1 MTSAESSTGPY
12 PTHVLTARAPDGAP
26 LRDSERHASRIDR
39 REVSD
44 AAGYPDPPPNWH
56 AAVPIDEYPATGGI
70 DAWTLPEGRE
80 DRALDAAIAEREQA
94 ERTTAQA
101 IADVYDVADKVLAPF
116 LEKQTSVPRRI
127 ASVMGDALAARGLK
141 STRSNRLAEAAR
153 ALAQERIAEDPE
165 LSLALLMR
173 AALLFQPE
181 GGWRPD
187 GPRKTTEGFHSVRA
201 LLQAAFSDLRLGT
214 GNLNL
219 EIAQNRARTHSLPGE
234 VFISAS
240 HCGTA
245 STKNAAA
252 IERSVDAQRLLARAN
267 IHPADMHILFERHCL
282 DRFKSSDKAIERRGL
297 TIAARARHARLQG
310 VALPPMPPLW
320 GTDEDGAPKPR
331 PKKPSPVEQAHADDL
346 EAIWFID
353 AGLALHG
360 MPEAAH
366 DDAGAPSQAT
376 IERHLRRQDGV
387 LLAALDEAE
396 NAVRKVIGQERRG
409 PKTRKRVQGR
419 IHGASNA

>member
-80 DRALDAAIAEREQA
+80 DRALDAAIAEREA
-94 ERTTAQA
+94 SERTTAQA
-101 IADVYDVADKVLAPF
+101 IPDVYEVADKVLAPF
-116 LEKQTSVPRRI
+116 LEKQTTIPRRL
-127 ASVMGDALAARGLK
+127 ASVMGDSLAARGQK
-141 STRSNRLAEAAR
+141 PTRANRLTEAAR
-153 ALAQERIAEDPE
+153 MLAQERVADDPE

-181 GGWRPD
+181 GGWRPQLPR
-187 GPRKTTEGFHSVRA
+187 GPRDGFDSVRS

-252 IERSVDAQRLLARAN
+252 IERSVDAQRLIAKAN
-267 IHPADMHILFERHCL
+267 IHPADVSLLFERHVL
-282 DRFKSSDKAIERRGL
+282 TRFKNSDPATERRA
-297 TIAARARHARLQG
+297 IVAAVRARHARLHG
-310 VALPPMPPLW
+310 VVLPPRPALW
-320 GTDEDGAPKPR
+320 GVDEDGAPKPR

-346 EAIWFID
+346 EALWYTA

-360 MPEAAH
+360 MPEASP
-366 DDAGAPSQAT
+366 DDAAAPSQAT
-376 IERHLRRQDGV
+376 IERHLRRQDGA

-396 NAVRKVIGQERRG
+396 NALRKSIGQDRRG

>member
-1 MTSAESSTGPY
+1 MPTDESSTGPY

-56 AAVPIDEYPATGGI
+56 ASVPIDEYPATGGI

-80 DRALDAAIAEREQA
+80 DRALDAAIAEREA
-94 ERTTAQA
+94 SERTTAQA
-101 IADVYDVADKVLAPF
+101 IPDVYDVADKVLAPF

-141 STRSNRLAEAAR
+141 STRSNRLAQAAR
-153 ALAQERIAEDPE
+153 ALAQERIADDPE

-187 GPRKTTEGFHSVRA
+187 GPRKSAEGFHSVRA
-201 LLQAAFSDLRLGT
+201 LLQAAFSELRLGT

-252 IERSVDAQRLLARAN
+252 IERACDAHRIIAKAN
-267 IHPADMHILFERHCL
+267 IHPADVRILFEKVAL
-282 DRFKSSDKAIERRGL
+282 DRFKSSDPATERRAL
-297 TIAARARHARLQG
+297 TVAVRARHARTLG
-310 VALPPMPPLW
+310 VTLPAMPPLW
-320 GTDEDGAPKPR
+320 GLDSDGAPKPR
-331 PKKPSPVEQAHADDL
+331 PKKPTPSEQDHADDL
-346 EAIWFID
+346 QAIWYID
-353 AGLALHG
+353 AGIVLHG
-360 MPEAAH
+360 MPEASEA
-366 DDAGAPSQAT
+366 DAGAPSQAT
-376 IERHLRRQDGV
+376 IEKHLRRRDGA

-396 NAVRKVIGQERRG
+396 NALRRAIGQERRG
-409 PKTRKRVQGR
+409 AGKKRRRVQCQ
-419 IHGASNA
+419 IHGGA